1 MWSGRRERPPWPKW
15 PTPCPANSGW
25 PITPCSPPCEFWRK
39 RDLCATP
46 RPRKAAPSSI
56 APGWTAIRPAHPP
69 RAPVHRDRPSR
80 TAVRQLVSRFFRNSP
95 ELLVLNLLED
105 EELSR
110 KELRRI
116 RAL

>member
-1 MWSGRRERPPWPKW
+1 M
-15 PTPCPANSGW
+15 
-25 PITPCSPPCEFWRK
+25 
-39 RDLCATP
+39 CATP
-46 RPRKAAPSSI
+46 KPRKAAPSSI
-56 APGWTAIRPAHPP
+56 APL
-69 RAPVHRDRPSR
+69 VDRDQASR

-116 RAL
+116 RALLAGEEK